1 MDEDFFLPS
10 DLLSVSPTNTQRR
23 RVNVQHGQAQRTG
36 AARSQGQTQIQASQ
50 VRSGYPYA
58 QQEHPPSALQ
68 GLDVAYRDGDD
79 LLGSILA
86 GSGILDSPSDL
97 SANASSWQPDLSD
110 FGSLSISAAPKK
122 QPPGFGPS
130 MVERD
135 VLGPPPRQRTRYVDG
150 RASFLDEENRRRAII
165 EEENRRRA
173 IVEEENRRRAIVEEE
188 NRRRAIIEEE
198 NRRRAIVEEEREKA
212 RRREEEMERLREKEI
227 ERLREK
233 EIERLRE
240 EERKHREELKLARE
254 RIAKKEREQELERV
268 LARERELEREMEKQ
282 KQRELQREKERE
294 REKERVREK
303 ERDLMRAREVQKERE
318 AQRARLREQEIAGEK
333 EREIRRSRE
342 IRRPQT
348 KKPPVAKVEKK
359 APSASK
365 RRDRRS
371 SGEKR
376 PTERRWYHG
385 RGQAAKAQLA
395 HFWTALCAVF
405 TASLGYTG
413 YVFSELFLFGAAAV
427 VKVHTAALRHMAMN
441 GEVAMCYLYPTAI
454 VLIAVSV
461 PLWMVP
467 WTPIVV
473 WYALL
478 VHLFCREGGM
488 IAAAFRALL
497 PLLFLFGGLSSDPFV
512 LDLSPS
518 ESLLLAFCLSALKT
532 RASSI
537 NVYLLVGF
545 AVQVFLAC
553 RDYESAWM
561 QWVQLI
567 VGLIALDCD
576 GGAAEVVGGSSA
588 RVV

>member
-165 EEENRRRA
+165 
-173 IVEEENRRRAIVEEE
+173 EEENRRRAIVEEE

-395 HFWTALCAVF
+395 HFWTALCAIF